1 LREKSDRIEDILPTE
16 LTSGAILRS
25 GEYAW
30 EPSTFPTAL
39 QQAPN
44 LGYACL
50 GGQFW
55 FLLPDNSLYEP
66 FWLEANSTDKSEEE
80 AWLVFARRSCD
91 EVLVAFKA
99 LVEKTDFDEEMC
111 KFKTLEKPFR
121 LMFKAYFVTERQ
133 FYSLGLHT
141 IKSIKEEIKRR

>member
-1 LREKSDRIEDILPTE
+1 MKDELPPE
-16 LTSGAILRS
+16 LTNCAILRS

-30 EPSTFPTAL
+30 EPSAFPVAL
-39 QQAPN
+39 QKAPS

-66 FWLEANSTDKSEEE
+66 FWLEANSTDKSEDE
-80 AWLVFARRSCD
+80 AWSDYAGRSCD
-91 EVLVAFKA
+91 EVLLAFKA
-99 LVEKTDFDEEMC
+99 LLEETVFDEEMR
-111 KFKTLEKPFR
+111 KFETLKGPFR
-121 LMFKAYFVTERQ
+121 LMFNAYFVTEHQ

-141 IKSIKEEIKRR
+141 IKSINEEIKRR

>member
-1 LREKSDRIEDILPTE
+1 MEEILPKE

-30 EPSTFPTAL
+30 EPSTFPAAL
-39 QQAPN
+39 EQAPA

-66 FWLEANSTDKSEEE
+66 FWLEANSSDKSEKE
-80 AWLVFARRSCD
+80 AWSGYAPRSCD
-91 EVLVAFKA
+91 EVLTAFET
-99 LVEKTDFDEEMC
+99 LVQRTDFDEENR
-111 KFKTLEKPFR
+111 KFLTLEKPFR
-121 LMFKAYFVTERQ
+121 LMFNAYFV
-133 FYSLGLHT
+133 
-141 IKSIKEEIKRR
+141 

>member
-1 LREKSDRIEDILPTE
+1 MEEVLPNE

-30 EPSTFPTAL
+30 EPSTFPAAL
-39 QQAPN
+39 LQAPN

-66 FWLEANSTDKSEEE
+66 FWLEANSSDKSEMEV
-80 AWLVFARRSCD
+80 WSDYARRSCD
-91 EVLVAFKA
+91 EVLAAFKT
-99 LVEKTDFDEEMC
+99 LVERTDFDEETR
-111 KFKTLEKPFR
+111 KFKTLERPFR
-121 LMFKAYFVTERQ
+121 LMFNAYFVTEHQ
-133 FYSLGLHT
+133 FYKLGLHT
-141 IKSIKEEIKRR
+141 LSHLRTSVPE

>member
-1 LREKSDRIEDILPTE
+1 MEDRLPTE

-30 EPSTFPTAL
+30 EPSAFPAAL
-39 QQAPN
+39 QKAPD

-55 FLLPDNSLYEP
+55 FMLPDDSLYEP

-80 AWLVFARRSCD
+80 AWSNFARRSCN
-91 EVLVAFKA
+91 EVLVAFTA
-99 LVEKTDFDEEMC
+99 LVEKTDFDDESCRFE
-111 KFKTLEKPFR
+111 TLEKPFR
-121 LMFKAYFVTERQ
+121 LMFNAYFVTEHQ
-133 FYSLGLHT
+133 FYKLGLHT
-141 IKSIKEEIKRR
+141 TRSINEEIKRR

>member
-1 LREKSDRIEDILPTE
+1 MEDVLPTE
-16 LTSGAILRS
+16 LTSGAISRS

-30 EPSTFPTAL
+30 EPSTFPIAL
-39 QQAPN
+39 QKAPN

-80 AWLVFARRSCD
+80 AWPDFTRRSCE
-91 EVLVAFKA
+91 EVLDAFKA
-99 LVEKTDFDEEMC
+99 LVEKTDFDKEMRN
-111 KFKTLEKPFR
+111 FKTLEKPCR
-121 LMFKAYFVTERQ
+121 LLFNAYFVTEAQ

-141 IKSIKEEIKRR
+141 IKSVNEEIKRN